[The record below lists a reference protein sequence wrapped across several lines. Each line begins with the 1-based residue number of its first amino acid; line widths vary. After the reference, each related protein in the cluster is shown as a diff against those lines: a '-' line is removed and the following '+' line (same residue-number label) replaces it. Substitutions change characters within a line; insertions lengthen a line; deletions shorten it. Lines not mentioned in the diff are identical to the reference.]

1 MPGRIFA
8 GNPTPNL
15 MKARAKPA
23 LLLSAAL
30 IPVLVLCGGGSA
42 TALTLAELR
51 ADSKLTPERLIQYF
65 ADFKFEL
72 GRTVQKPETFLA
84 AQAGDCDDFATLAAD
99 LLREKGYTT
108 RLVAVFMPNEVH
120 VVCYVKETNGYLDYN
135 CRRKPS
141 PLVKCDGQLSAIAL
155 SVARS
160 FRTQW
165 RSVSEFAMEPDGGR
179 RFLLTEFY

>member
-1 MPGRIFA
+1 
-8 GNPTPNL
+8 
-15 MKARAKPA
+15 MKARTRLAMVLHAVLIPMF
-23 LLLSAAL
+23 LLWGDGSAAA
-30 IPVLVLCGGGSA
+30 I
-42 TALTLAELR
+42 TLAELR
-51 ADSKLTPERLIQYF
+51 ADAKLTPERLMKYF
-65 ADFKFEL
+65 AGFKFEL
-72 GRTVQKPETFLA
+72 GRTVQKPEAFLA

-108 RLVAVFMPNEVH
+108 RLVAVFMPREVH

-160 FRTQW
+160 FRAQW
-165 RSVSEFAMEPDGGR
+165 RSVSEFTMKADGATN
-179 RFLLTEFY
+179 FVMTEFYWFPGLSWPRRRLN